1 MITSKASTGSRRGVI
16 FLISLAISLALA
28 LASLAAPA
36 GAQDTEPPPLDTAPP
51 TVQAVS
57 PADGTTTVHPADN
70 VTATF
75 SEPMNPAT
83 VDDATFT
90 LTKRGAA
97 GPVAATVG
105 YDGASDK
112 ATLDPVADLSQGA
125 TYEARVATGA
135 TDGAGNPLTVS
146 KSWSFRVS

>member
-36 GAQDTEPPPLDTAPP
+36 GAQDAEPPPPDTAPP
-51 TVQAVS
+51 TVQTVS

-83 VDDATFT
+83 VDEATFT
-90 LTKRGAA
+90 LTKEG
-97 GPVAATVG
+97 AATVG